1 MEIFVYRGEW
11 GLPSIDYEC
20 SRLLAYL
27 KFSGAKVTVN
37 FNGNPFSSP
46 NGMLPY
52 MIADGKKIAGYG
64 RIVEHLVAAG
74 IGPPT
79 ATDRAENVADE
90 SSQHATQ
97 INGYMQYVQENLHP
111 YFMYMLWGDP
121 KNVDTTRTVYAKR
134 IPIPFNFYCPRKYV
148 LRTNDITQSLVGFSL
163 EDSIEF
169 HDVAEFQHNAKTCL
183 NWVAARLEESRWFTG
198 DRPTEVD
205 ALLYGYLS
213 VLLKLTLPNNVLQ
226 NHIRQ
231 CPKLMQFV
239 DRTTATYF
247 AKEGFNSFTASGHA
261 GNGQQKGTSTGSP
274 NDTSSSSSASGGERS
289 EKSGN
294 DTTFHTGQ
302 QQDPDDGPKERRK
315 RYILSG
321 LVATVAMLGYAVLNG
336 ILTLPSDRSH
346 GDFLQ
351 YDDPGDYDD
360 DDN

>member
-11 GLPSIDYEC
+11 GLPSIDCEC
-20 SRLLAYL
+20 NRLLAYL

-52 MIADGKKIAGYG
+52 MIANGKKIAGYG
-64 RIVEHLVAAG
+64 RIVEHLSAAG
-74 IGPPT
+74 IGPPMPNKT
-79 ATDRAENVADE
+79 PNVGDE
-90 SSQHATQ
+90 SQHATR
-97 INGYMQYVQENLHP
+97 INGHMQYVQENLHA

-148 LRTNDITQSLVGFSL
+148 LRTNDITQSLAGFSL

-169 HDVAEFQHNAKTCL
+169 HDVSEFQHNAKTCL
-183 NWVAARLEESRWFTG
+183 NWIATKLEDNRWFVG
-198 DRPTEVD
+198 DQPTEMD
-205 ALLYGYLS
+205 AMLYGYLS

-231 CPKLMQFV
+231 CPKLMQYV
-239 DRTTATYF
+239 DRITTTYF
-247 AKEGFNSFTASGHA
+247 AKEGYNSFTATNTSNGT
-261 GNGQQKGTSTGSP
+261 GNQQKSSNTGTP
-274 NDTSSSSSASGGERS
+274 NDANSSSSSAGGERS
-289 EKSGN
+289 EKNGN
-294 DTTFHTGQ
+294 DAKFHTGQ

-321 LVATVAMLGYAVLNG
+321 LVATVAMIGFAVLNG
-336 ILTLPSDRSH
+336 ILTLPSEGNH
-346 GDFLQ
+346 GNFVQ

>member
-1 MEIFVYRGEW
+1 MTG
-11 GLPSIDYEC
+11 
-20 SRLLAYL
+20 RLHSLLHSNRLCPFPCVQAYL

-169 HDVAEFQHNAKTCL
+169 HDVAEVNGPHPA
-183 NWVAARLEESRWFTG
+183 
-198 DRPTEVD
+198 
-205 ALLYGYLS
+205 S
-213 VLLKLTLPNNVLQ
+213 V
-226 NHIRQ
+226 
-231 CPKLMQFV
+231 
-239 DRTTATYF
+239 
-247 AKEGFNSFTASGHA
+247 
-261 GNGQQKGTSTGSP
+261 
-274 NDTSSSSSASGGERS
+274 
-289 EKSGN
+289 
-294 DTTFHTGQ
+294 
-302 QQDPDDGPKERRK
+302 
-315 RYILSG
+315 
-321 LVATVAMLGYAVLNG
+321 TV
-336 ILTLPSDRSH
+336 IC
-346 GDFLQ
+346 
-351 YDDPGDYDD
+351 
-360 DDN
+360 DN

>member
-20 SRLLAYL
+20 NRLLAYL
-27 KFSGAKVTVN
+27 KFCNAKVTVN

-64 RIVEHLVAAG
+64 RIVEHLSATG
-74 IGPPT
+74 IGPPMANKT
-79 ATDRAENVADE
+79 VDVGDVTL
-90 SSQHATQ
+90 HATR
-97 INGYMQYVQENLHP
+97 INGHMQYVQENLHP

-148 LRTNDITQSLVGFSL
+148 LRTNDITQSLAGFSL

-169 HDVAEFQHNAKTCL
+169 HDVSEFQHNAKTCL
-183 NWVAARLEESRWFTG
+183 NWIATKLDDNRWFVG
-198 DRPTEVD
+198 DSPTEVD
-205 ALLYGYLS
+205 GILYGYLS

-231 CPKLMQFV
+231 CPKLMQYV
-239 DRTTATYF
+239 ERITATYF
-247 AKEGFNSFTASGHA
+247 AKEGYNSFTASKSS
-261 GNGQQKGTSTGSP
+261 NSSEQKSSGTGTP
-274 NDTSSSSSASGGERS
+274 NDGNSSSSSGEQS
-289 EKSGN
+289 EKKSGN
-294 DTTFHTGQ
+294 DTKFHTGH

-321 LVATVAMLGYAVLNG
+321 LVAAVAMVGFAVLNG
-336 ILTLPSDRSH
+336 IVTLPSEGNH
-346 GDFLQ
+346 GNFIH